1 VSDFLIWY
9 EHDQFQEFR
18 QLVESVLT
26 TLKPKNEPF
35 VGLPKEMKAKY
46 RNDPSMYQRYV
57 NQRVRYINER
67 EQQRQRFIKWCSKE
81 VIEQFTQIYPE
92 EDRVQIVSETV
103 SGLNQLFLERYESQ
117 TTYSLEINF

>member
-1 VSDFLIWY
+1 MSEFIFWY

-18 QLVESVLT
+18 QLIESVLT

-46 RNDPSMYQRYV
+46 RNDPALYQRYV
-57 NQRVRYINER
+57 KQRVRYIKER

-81 VIEQFTQIYPE
+81 IIEQFTQFYPE
-92 EDRVQIVSETV
+92 VDRVQIVSETI
-103 SGLNQLFLERYESQ
+103 SGLNQLILFL
-117 TTYSLEINF
+117 